1 MPTGNPISREWVIE
15 ALSDREWHTQIE
27 LINRAG
33 RFLKPEIAARK
44 YYGETRKNYND
55 KNKSKDPSTTSPEAA
70 KLGGT
75 KRLLQR
81 ALNALLLEGLLE
93 YRGKK
98 NTTSR
103 ESRLVGSFCWA
114 CKRFQATMTEDGTC
128 GKCPEY
134 CKRCGCVLDDKRD
147 KAVSDVDPDAVFCKK
162 CQKCLRNENIER
174 DRAAKAELRQRDRA
188 AKAELLKAKAEL
200 PKPKRS
206 HHKPKPQQSIQ
217 KEIEESAPVKLEQP
231 AQEEQLIVEPPV
243 ISEYYKVHLRF
254 PSLKQEESAVESVPI
269 AAAPEPLDDDSP
281 TIVYHSTLKRP
292 KKRRKSPVLQQ
303 EPEKS
308 TEPEFLP
315 VPAEQTVLAMVPEP
329 ISSEPIALAAAV
341 NLPLQVQQET
351 KEPGEI
357 PESQEPSVESPEPSG
372 QETLEE
378 SSQEQQEAKEVTE
391 PEPDVIVDP
400 SILTQ
405 LFGVDIVRK
414 R

>member
-70 KLGGT
+70 ILGGT
-75 KRLLQR
+75 KRILQR

-103 ESRLVGSFCWA
+103 ESRLVGLFCWA

-134 CKRCGCVLDDKRD
+134 CKRCGCVLDDRRD
-147 KAVSDVDPDAVFCKK
+147 KAASDVDPDAIYCKK
-162 CQKCLRNENIER
+162 CQKRLRSENIER
-174 DRAAKAELRQRDRA
+174 DRAAKAELQQRDRA
-188 AKAELLKAKAEL
+188 AKAELLKAKAES

-206 HHKPKPQQSIQ
+206 RKSKPKQPTQ
-217 KEIEESAPVKLEQP
+217 KEPEEFEPAKSEQP
-231 AQEEQLIVEPPV
+231 TQIVEQPV
-243 ISEYYKVHLRF
+243 IPEYYKVHLRF
-254 PSLKQEESAVESVPI
+254 PSLQQELEPKP
-269 AAAPEPLDDDSP
+269 APEPEVVPAPIVATELLDDDSP
-281 TIVYHSTLKRP
+281 TIIYHSTLKRP
-292 KKRRKSPVLQQ
+292 KKRRKSPVLKR

-308 TEPEFLP
+308 TER
-315 VPAEQTVLAMVPEP
+315 EP
-329 ISSEPIALAAAV
+329 SPPPSEPIIAGSAEAEPSPIELI
-341 NLPLQVQQET
+341 LSPQTQQE
-351 KEPGEI
+351 ESSEI
-357 PESQEPSVESPEPSG
+357 LSE

-378 SSQEQQEAKEVTE
+378 SPQEQQAVHEVTE

-400 SILTQ
+400 STLTK